1 MPQEIAGGDLPPQL
15 VPMLPV
21 ESGVF
26 RVEGSQ

>member
-1 MPQEIAGGDLPPQL
+1 MPQESAGGDLSPQL
-15 VPMLPV
+15 VLMLPL